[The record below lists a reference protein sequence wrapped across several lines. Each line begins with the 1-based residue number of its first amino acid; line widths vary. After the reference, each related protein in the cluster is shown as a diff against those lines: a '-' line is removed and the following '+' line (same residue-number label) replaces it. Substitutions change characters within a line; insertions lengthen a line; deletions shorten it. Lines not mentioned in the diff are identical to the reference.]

1 MSDIKDVVFQIERG
15 WSYANPFFIKLN
27 EVEKITIYEYLAHN
41 VPADAHFTI
50 NKFGNYRK
58 ARSPQELEYQLKNF
72 VKQFGENGL
81 NALAEIHPDR
91 KLLELNCESCKGNS
105 NFSNANGNG
114 REHLAEMP
122 SRFHNANGQD
132 QIRKEQ
138 ISLSQALIFGGMALV
153 GVAIIMRR

>member
-1 MSDIKDVVFQIERG
+1 MITVSVKSVTVDVINGVLSAMCKCISR
-15 WSYANPFFIKLN
+15 Y
-27 EVEKITIYEYLAHN
+27 KI
-41 VPADAHFTI
+41 DS
-50 NKFGNYRK
+50 R
-58 ARSPQELEYQLKNF
+58 ELEYQLKNF

-122 SRFHNANGQD
+122 SRFHNANGED

-138 ISLSQALIFGGMALV
+138 ITLSQALIFGGMALV
-153 GVAIIMRR
+153 GVAIIMRK